1 MSPAGSE
8 KTGARVWRDFPVVFD
23 EARILRRL
31 GVRKRPEQ
39 GDLSLIDLVREE
51 TAEASRLLAPAAAAA
66 VVPSGGLE
74 PHDVFAGALSA
85 GLCICTIGPG
95 IEQRAARFMAEHDL
109 LRGLVLDALGTE
121 AVSAVSRN
129 AEARLG
135 EWGRALGLHPGKR
148 YAPGYKGWDVSG
160 QKTLFDRLPAG
171 DIGVGLT
178 DGFMMVPRK
187 SYSFRIN
194 FCSGPDPGS

>member
-1 MSPAGSE
+1 MSSVEGKGA
-8 KTGARVWRDFPVVFD
+8 GARVRRDFSVVFD

-51 TAEASRLLAPAAAAA
+51 TAEASRLLAPAAVAA
-66 VVPSGGLE
+66 VVPAVELE
-74 PHDVFAGALSA
+74 SHGVFAGAVSV
-85 GLCICTIGPG
+85 GLCVCTIGPG
-95 IEQRAARFMAEHDL
+95 IEERATRFMADHDL

-129 AEARLG
+129 AEAWLG
-135 EWGRALGLHPGKR
+135 EWGRSLGLHPGKR
-148 YAPGYKGWDVSG
+148 YAPGYKGWDVSN
-160 QKTLFDRLPAG
+160 QKMLFDRLPAG
-171 DIGVGLT
+171 DIGVSLT
-178 DGFMMVPRK
+178 DGFMMIPRK

-194 FCSGPDPGS
+194 FCGESS